1 LTYSLR
7 RTLAVRFSLTI
18 FAALVL
24 IALWAFMGAQ
34 HTLRTQLDNGVVSA
48 LNLETDVLASGH
60 SLPPHTGPLG
70 FEQFVHEVNRF
81 VVVRDVRG
89 NVLDMN
95 TALAGDLPLDSA
107 GFAAAV
113 DGRFR
118 WLTARWGQQWVRT
131 LYAPAPAGSPPAM
144 RVVEVAASL
153 EPLEEENRQV
163 LFLLIG
169 TVLLSTIATAF
180 GAVWLASSA
189 VQPVTELAEQAG
201 SIRAGVT
208 GQRITA
214 HADVS
219 EFEGLVRVLN
229 SMLERM
235 DRAYLAQRRIIADVA
250 HDLRTPITAV
260 HGEIEVALRNP
271 RTAEQY
277 RATLM
282 SVLESVDHLSG
293 INEALLLLAR
303 IEAGELAPRPDTVDL
318 ATITASAVQRVHPRA
333 GDHALRFVR
342 SGSSATSVLADGAM
356 IGVLLDQLLDNA
368 VRHTPP
374 GTRIDTVVT
383 ANAGHVT
390 VAVRDDGPGI
400 AEEALPHLFDR
411 FYRGDAARSRTAGA
425 GLGLTVAAA
434 IAEAHQGT
442 IRAANLPTGGCEVS
456 LTLATAP
463 VAAATPTP
471 APTRAAS

>member
-7 RTLAVRFSLTI
+7 RILAVRFSVTI
-18 FAALVL
+18 LAALVL

-34 HTLRTQLDNGVVSA
+34 HTLRTQLDNGLVSA

-70 FEQFVHEVNRF
+70 FEDFVHDVNRF
-81 VVVRDVRG
+81 VVVRDLMG

-107 GFAAAV
+107 GLAAAR
-113 DGRFR
+113 DGRQR
-118 WLTARWGQQWVRT
+118 WLTTRWGTQWVRT
-131 LYAPAPAGSPPAM
+131 LYAPAPPGSPPAM

-163 LFLLIG
+163 LFFLIG

-189 VQPVTELAEQAG
+189 VQPVSEIADQAR
-201 SIRAGVT
+201 SIKAGVT

-229 SMLERM
+229 SML
-235 DRAYLAQRRIIADVA
+235 DRVDHAYLAQRRIIADVA

-260 HGEIEVALRNP
+260 RGEIEVALRSP
-271 RTAEQY
+271 RTAERY
-277 RATLM
+277 RETLT

-303 IEAGELAPRPDTVDL
+303 IEAGELAPQPAVVDL
-318 ATITASAVQRVHPRA
+318 GTLTAAAIQRVHPRA
-333 GDHALRFVR
+333 GNHTLRFQQA
-342 SGSSATSVLADGAM
+342 GPGTATVLADAAM
-356 IGVLLDQLLDNA
+356 LDVLLDQLLDNA
-368 VRHTPP
+368 IRHTPP
-374 GTRIDTVVT
+374 GTHIEALV
-383 ANAGHVT
+383 APNAGHIT

-400 AEEALPHLFDR
+400 ATEALPHLFDR

-434 IAEAHQGT
+434 IAEAHQGA
-442 IRAANLPTGGCEVS
+442 IRAANVPGGGLEVS
-456 LTLATAP
+456 LTLPITLD
-463 VAAATPTP
+463 
-471 APTRAAS
+471 AS

>member
-7 RTLAVRFSLTI
+7 RILAVRFSLTI

-34 HTLRTQLDNGVVSA
+34 HALRTQLDNGLVSA

-70 FEQFVHEVNRF
+70 FDDFVNQVNRF
-81 VVVRDVRG
+81 VVVRDVKG
-89 NVLDMN
+89 NVLDVN

-107 GFAAAV
+107 GLAV
-113 DGRFR
+113 ARDGRTR
-118 WLTARWGQQWVRT
+118 WLTTRWGTQWVRT
-131 LYAPAPAGSPPAM
+131 LYAPAPPGSPPAM

-153 EPLEEENRQV
+153 EPLEQENRQV
-163 LFLLIG
+163 LFFLIG
-169 TVLLSTIATAF
+169 TVLLSTVATGF

-189 VQPVTELAEQAG
+189 VEPVTEIADQAA
-201 SIRAGVT
+201 SFKPGVT

-229 SMLERM
+229 SMLGRM
-235 DRAYLAQRRIIADVA
+235 DDAYLAQRRIIADVA

-260 HGEIEVALRNP
+260 RGEIEVALRSP
-271 RTAEQY
+271 RTAERY
-277 RATLM
+277 RDTLA
-282 SVLESVDHLSG
+282 SALESVDHLSA

-303 IEAGELAPRPDTVDL
+303 IEAGELTPQRDSVDL
-318 ATITASAVQRVHPRA
+318 ATITATAVQRVHPRA
-333 GDHALRFVR
+333 GDHVLRFQR
-342 SGSSATSVLADGAM
+342 ADSGDTTALADAAM

-368 VRHTPP
+368 VRHTPT
-374 GTRIDTVVT
+374 GTRIDAVVT
-383 ANAGHVT
+383 PNVSHVT
-390 VAVRDDGPGI
+390 IAIRDDGPGI
-400 AEEALPHLFDR
+400 PAEALPHLFDR

-434 IAEAHQGT
+434 IAEAHHGT
-442 IRAANLPTGGCEVS
+442 IRAANRPTGGLEVS
-456 LTLATAP
+456 LTLPT
-463 VAAATPTP
+463 TPD
-471 APTRAAS
+471 AS

>member
-7 RTLAVRFSLTI
+7 RILAVRFSVTM

-34 HTLRTQLDNGVVSA
+34 HALRTQLDNGLTSA
-48 LNLETDVLASGH
+48 LSLESDMLASGH

-70 FEQFVHEVNRF
+70 FEDFVHEVNRF
-81 VVVRDVRG
+81 VVVRDLKG

-107 GFAAAV
+107 GLAV
-113 DGRFR
+113 ARDGQLR
-118 WLTARWGQQWVRT
+118 WLTTRWGTQWIRT
-131 LYAPAPAGSPPAM
+131 LYAPAPVGSPPAM

-163 LFLLIG
+163 LFFLIG
-169 TVLLSTIATAF
+169 TVLLSTVATAF

-189 VQPVTELAEQAG
+189 VQPVTEIADQAG
-201 SIRAGVT
+201 SIRAGIT

-229 SMLERM
+229 SMLDRM
-235 DRAYLAQRRIIADVA
+235 DQAYLAQRRIIADVA

-260 HGEIEVALRNP
+260 RGEIEVALRSP
-271 RTAEQY
+271 RNAEQY
-277 RATLM
+277 RATLT
-282 SVLESVDHLSG
+282 SALESVDHLSA

-303 IEAGELAPRPDTVDL
+303 IEAGELVPHPAPVDL
-318 ATITASAVQRVHPRA
+318 ATITATAVQRIHPRA
-333 GDHALRFVR
+333 GDHALRFER
-342 SGSSATSVLADGAM
+342 LGTGDTTVLADEAM
-356 IGVLLDQLLDNA
+356 LGVLLDQLLDNA
-368 VRHTPP
+368 VRHTPA
-374 GTRIDTVVT
+374 GTHINAVVLPNANRI
-383 ANAGHVT
+383 A

-400 AEEALPHLFDR
+400 APDALPHLFDR
-411 FYRGDAARSRTAGA
+411 FYRGDAARSRAAGA

-434 IAEAHQGT
+434 IAEAHHGT
-442 IRAANLPTGGCEVS
+442 INAENLPTGGLEVR
-456 LTLATAP
+456 LTL
-463 VAAATPTP
+463 PT
-471 APTRAAS
+471 THHAS

>member
-7 RTLAVRFSLTI
+7 RTLAVRFSVTI

-34 HTLRTQLDNGVVSA
+34 HALRTQLDNGLTSA

-60 SLPPHTGPLG
+60 SLPPHTGPLS
-70 FEQFVHEVNRF
+70 FEDFVHEVNRF
-81 VVVRDVRG
+81 VVVRDIKG

-95 TALAGDLPLDSA
+95 TTLAGDLPLDSA
-107 GFAAAV
+107 GLAV
-113 DGRFR
+113 ARDGRLR
-118 WLTARWGQQWVRT
+118 WLTTRWGSQWVRT
-131 LYAPAPAGSPPAM
+131 LYAPAPAGSPAAM
-144 RVVEVAASL
+144 RVVEVASSL

-163 LFLLIG
+163 LFFLIG
-169 TVLLSTIATAF
+169 TVLLSTVATAF

-189 VQPVTELAEQAG
+189 VEPVTEIADQAA
-201 SIRAGVT
+201 SIKAGVT

-229 SMLERM
+229 SMLDRM
-235 DRAYLAQRRIIADVA
+235 DHAYLAQRRIIADVA
-250 HDLRTPITAV
+250 HDLRTPVTAV
-260 HGEIEVALRNP
+260 RGEIEVALRSP

-277 RATLM
+277 HATLT
-282 SVLESVDHLSG
+282 SALESVDHLSA

-303 IEAGELAPRPDTVDL
+303 IEAGELAPDPDLVDL
-318 ATITASAVQRVHPRA
+318 GTITAAAVQRIHPRA
-333 GDHALRFVR
+333 GDHALRFQVAG
-342 SGSSATSVLADGAM
+342 SGETTTRADAAM

-374 GTRIDTVVT
+374 GTHIDAVV
-383 ANAGHVT
+383 AGNTSHMT

-400 AEEALPHLFDR
+400 AQDALPHLFDR

-434 IAEAHQGT
+434 IAAAHQGT
-442 IRAANLPTGGCEVS
+442 IRAANRPTGGLEVS
-456 LTLATAP
+456 LTLP
-463 VAAATPTP
+463 MTPD
-471 APTRAAS
+471 AS

>member
-1 LTYSLR
+1 MTYSLR

-34 HTLRTQLDNGVVSA
+34 HALRTQLDNGLTSA

-70 FEQFVHEVNRF
+70 FEDFVHEVNRF
-81 VVVRDVRG
+81 VVVRDIKG
-89 NVLDMN
+89 NVLDVN

-107 GFAAAV
+107 GLAV
-113 DGRFR
+113 ARDGKLR
-118 WLTARWGQQWVRT
+118 WLTTRWGTQWIRT

-153 EPLEEENRQV
+153 EPLEEENREV
-163 LFLLIG
+163 LFFLIG
-169 TVLLSTIATAF
+169 TVLLSTMATAF
-180 GAVWLASSA
+180 GAVWLANSA
-189 VQPVTELAEQAG
+189 VQPVSEIADQAR
-201 SIRAGVT
+201 SFKAGIT

-229 SMLERM
+229 SMLDRM
-235 DRAYLAQRRIIADVA
+235 DHAYLAQRRIIADVA

-260 HGEIEVALRNP
+260 RGEIEVALRSP

-277 RATLM
+277 RTTLA
-282 SVLESVDHLSG
+282 SALESVDHLSA

-303 IEAGELAPRPDTVDL
+303 IEAGELAPQPDMVDL
-318 ATITASAVQRVHPRA
+318 ATITATAVQRIHPRA
-333 GDHALRFVR
+333 GDHALRFQLAG
-342 SGSSATSVLADGAM
+342 SGETTARADEAM

-374 GTRIDTVVT
+374 GTHIEAIVAANEGHITVS
-383 ANAGHVT
+383 
-390 VAVRDDGPGI
+390 VRDDGPGI
-400 AEEALPHLFDR
+400 PTDALPHLFDR

-434 IAEAHQGT
+434 IAEAHQAT
-442 IRAANLPTGGCEVS
+442 IRAANRPTGGLEVS
-456 LTLATAP
+456 LTL
-463 VAAATPTP
+463 PTTHDP
-471 APTRAAS
+471 S

>member
-1 LTYSLR
+1 MTYSLR

-34 HTLRTQLDNGVVSA
+34 HALRTQLDNGLTSA

-70 FEQFVHEVNRF
+70 FEDFVHEVNRF
-81 VVVRDVRG
+81 VVVRDIKG

-107 GFAAAV
+107 GLAV
-113 DGRFR
+113 ARDGQQR
-118 WLTARWGQQWVRT
+118 WLTTRWGTQWIRT

-163 LFLLIG
+163 LFFLIG
-169 TVLLSTIATAF
+169 TVLLSTVATAF

-189 VQPVTELAEQAG
+189 VQPVSEIADQAA
-201 SIRAGVT
+201 SIKAGVT

-229 SMLERM
+229 SMLDRM
-235 DRAYLAQRRIIADVA
+235 DHAYLAQRRIIADVA

-260 HGEIEVALRNP
+260 RGEIEVALRSP
-271 RTAEQY
+271 RTVDQY
-277 RATLM
+277 RATLT
-282 SVLESVDHLSG
+282 SALESVDHLSA

-303 IEAGELAPRPDTVDL
+303 IEAGELAPQPDIVDL
-318 ATITASAVQRVHPRA
+318 ATITATAVQRIYPRA
-333 GDHALRFVR
+333 GDRVLRFKLAG
-342 SGSSATSVLADGAM
+342 SGETAALADAAM

-374 GTRIDTVVT
+374 GTHIDAVVAANGNHITVS
-383 ANAGHVT
+383 
-390 VAVRDDGPGI
+390 VRDDGPGI
-400 AEEALPHLFDR
+400 PDDALPHLFDR
-411 FYRGDAARSRTAGA
+411 FYRGDTARSRTAGA

-434 IAEAHQGT
+434 IADAHQGT
-442 IRAANLPTGGCEVS
+442 IRAANVPAGGLEVS
-456 LTLATAP
+456 LTLP
-463 VAAATPTP
+463 L
-471 APTRAAS
+471 RSDAS

>member
-1 LTYSLR
+1 MTYSLR

-34 HTLRTQLDNGVVSA
+34 HALRTQLDNGLTSA

-70 FEQFVHEVNRF
+70 FEDFVHEVNRF
-81 VVVRDVRG
+81 VVVRDIKG

-107 GFAAAV
+107 GLAV
-113 DGRFR
+113 ARDGQQR
-118 WLTARWGQQWVRT
+118 WLTTRWGSLWIRSLFARARV
-131 LYAPAPAGSPPAM
+131 GSPPAM

-163 LFLLIG
+163 LFFLIG
-169 TVLLSTIATAF
+169 TVLLSTVATAF

-189 VQPVTELAEQAG
+189 VQPVGVIADQAA
-201 SIRAGVT
+201 SIKAGVT

-229 SMLERM
+229 SMLDRM
-235 DRAYLAQRRIIADVA
+235 DHAYLAQRRIIADVA

-260 HGEIEVALRNP
+260 RGEIEVALRSP
-271 RTAEQY
+271 RTVDQY
-277 RATLM
+277 RATLT
-282 SVLESVDHLSG
+282 SALESVDHLSA

-303 IEAGELAPRPDTVDL
+303 IEAGELAPQPDTVDL
-318 ATITASAVQRVHPRA
+318 AAITATAVQRIYSRA
-333 GDHALRFVR
+333 GDRVLRFKLAG
-342 SGSSATSVLADGAM
+342 SGETAALADAAM

-374 GTRIDTVVT
+374 GTHIDAVVAANGNHITVS
-383 ANAGHVT
+383 
-390 VAVRDDGPGI
+390 VRDDGPGI
-400 AEEALPHLFDR
+400 PDDALPHLFDR
-411 FYRGDAARSRTAGA
+411 FYRGDTARSRTAGA

-434 IAEAHQGT
+434 IADAHQGT
-442 IRAANLPTGGCEVS
+442 IRAANVPAGGLEVS
-456 LTLATAP
+456 LTLP
-463 VAAATPTP
+463 L
-471 APTRAAS
+471 RSDAS